1 MISPKLLSRP
11 TVVFTIIKLN
21 ILVFILWILSI
32 TINPRFMV
40 KNFLVSWSGLMEGRI
55 WTLVTSV
62 FSHNMFFHIFLNMY
76 AFFGFGTV
84 LENALGARRF
94 LRFYVVAGMIASFSH
109 AGVCAFLLGEPQL
122 PALGAS
128 GAISGVVLLFSLMF
142 PQERILLLGFIPIP
156 ALAASFLIMGVD
168 IWGLVAQIRG
178 GSLPIGH
185 GAHLGG
191 AFYGLF
197 YYLAFIRKRRRLMF
211 ES

>member
-1 MISPKLLSRP
+1 MISQRLLSRP

-21 ILVFILWILSI
+21 IFVFVLWILSL
-32 TINPRFMV
+32 TINPNFMV
-40 KNFLVSWSGLMEGRI
+40 KNFLVSWSGLMAGRV

-84 LENALGARRF
+84 VENAFGARRF
-94 LRFYVVAGMIASFSH
+94 IKFYLTTGVIASLSH
-109 AGVCAFLLGEPQL
+109 CFVSAFLLGEPQL

-128 GAISGVVLLFSLMF
+128 GAVSGVIILFSLMF
-142 PQERILLLGFIPIP
+142 PQERIFLMGFIPIP
-156 ALAASFLIMGVD
+156 AFTASALIVGLD
-168 IWGLVAQIRG
+168 IWGLVAQARG

-191 AFYGLF
+191 AFYGVF
-197 YYLAFIRKRRRLMF
+197 YYLVFIRKRRGLLF

>member
-1 MISPKLLSRP
+1 MLSPRLLTRP

-21 ILVFILWILSI
+21 VLVFILWILSI
-32 TINPRFMV
+32 TINPSFMV

-84 LENALGARRF
+84 VENSLGARRF
-94 LRFYVVAGMIASFSH
+94 LKFYLTAGIIASLSH
-109 AGVCAFLLGEPQL
+109 CFVSAFILNEPRL

-128 GAISGVVLLFSLMF
+128 GAVSGVILLFSLMF
-142 PQERILLLGFIPIP
+142 PQERILLLGLIPIP
-156 ALAASFLIMGVD
+156 AFSASVLIIGLDV
-168 IWGLVAQIRG
+168 WGLIAQARG

-197 YYLAFIRKRRRLMF
+197 YYLAFIRKRGGLL
-211 ES
+211 SQS